1 MKTIETVDSER
12 KDLVTYTTAPLTKDI
27 EIAGPMT
34 ATLYK
39 THPSF
44 VRLPIMP
51 R

>member
-12 KDLVTYTTAPLTKDI
+12 KDLVTYTTAPLAKDI
-27 EIAGPMT
+27 EITGPMT

-39 THPSF
+39 TYPSL
-44 VRLPIMP
+44 VRLPIIP